1 MANRQ
6 PLSLKERIDMATH
19 EFTVQAI
26 MRVNRVNAARE
37 ILAAAKTPKEIKKA
51 KKELKMAEKA
61 IGDLFGRL

>member
-1 MANRQ
+1 MTNRQ

-26 MRVNRVNAARE
+26 MRINMVNAARE
-37 ILAAAKTPKEIKKA
+37 ILAAAKTSKEIKKA

>member
-1 MANRQ
+1 MTNRQ

-26 MRVNRVNAARE
+26 MRINRVNAARE
-37 ILAAAKTPKEIKKA
+37 ILAAAKTSKEIKKA